1 MVAAKYGTNEQ
12 AGEVFKQISLCN
24 NCLQL
29 GLLRLAVGLALQL
42 PTLAKK
48 ESPAGSCNSQ
58 SRWELSGSQSEMME
72 RDTMCNSSFGQRDW
86 GWGELTSGSLQPKS
100 RYHRQRCFRKVL

>member
-1 MVAAKYGTNEQ
+1 MVAAKYGSNEQ
-12 AGEVFKQISLCN
+12 AGEVFKQVSLCN

-42 PTLAKK
+42 PALAKK
-48 ESPAGSCNSQ
+48 ESPVGSCNSQ

-72 RDTMCNSSFGQRDW
+72 RDTMCNSSFGAER
-86 GWGELTSGSLQPKS
+86 SGVGGTHKCVSPAKEQISQPK
-100 RYHRQRCFRKVL
+100 VL